1 MFRAE
6 FLKKFY
12 CCFLLDNSCVYVRH
26 GKGSGYPRHFFF
38 HFKKKL
44 NIWVNLIKNVVLVS
58 GLQQSNLVTHLHIFR
73 LPCWPR
79 QQRIFLQ
86 CRRPR
91 FSPWV
96 WKIPWRREWPPTPV
110 FLPEEFRGQRSLPGY
125 SPCGRKESDM
135 TEQLTHTSSSEI
147 SPNDKFHSS
156 ACPSWVWCV
165 VKGVSH
171 LSFHCNTI
179 FREHTPQSERVG
191 VSEGQLLAQWPWK
204 THLN

>member
-86 CRRPR
+86 CRRPS

-96 WKIPWRREWPPTPV
+96 WKIPWRREWHPTPV
-110 FLPEEFRGQRSLPGY
+110 FLPGKFHGQRSLVGL
-125 SPCGRKESDM
+125 SSCG
-135 TEQLTHTSSSEI
+135 HTWANTKHTWSHKVRHNWATNTKTIHI
-147 SPNDKFHSS
+147 SILFQMLFPYK
-156 ACPSWVWCV
+156 
-165 VKGVSH
+165 
-171 LSFHCNTI
+171 
-179 FREHTPQSERVG
+179 
-191 VSEGQLLAQWPWK
+191 LLQ
-204 THLN
+204 NIE